1 MESLAGRPYRGNVSI
16 ELNGVVAVVTG
27 ATAGL
32 GREIA
37 RGLAGRGARVVINTR
52 DAARGEAAK
61 AYIGPEAVT
70 VLPMDVS
77 DQASVRSFAAA
88 VRDLHDRVDI
98 LVNNAGAWFTER
110 RVSADGL
117 ELTFAT
123 NVLGPYLLTEL
134 LLDPLR
140 AAPAGRVVNVVSSI
154 AGDYDPTDLQFTKRP
169 YDGFK
174 SYAQSKY
181 ALRLLT
187 WSFAGELAGTPVT
200 VNAAA
205 PGFVRTEFNRNAT
218 GGKAVM
224 INLSARLFGSSPA
237 KGADTP
243 LWVAIDPSL
252 KGRTGAYFAK
262 RTAKD
267 RGDADPAAIEDLRDR
282 CADLTSLQR
291 S

>member
-1 MESLAGRPYRGNVSI
+1 VTSEFDVDLSGS
-16 ELNGVVAVVTG
+16 VAVVTG

-37 RGLAGRGARVVINTR
+37 RGLVRLGAQVIINAR
-52 DAARGEAAK
+52 DPGRGEAAR
-61 AYIGPEAVT
+61 ADLSAGTGRADAVT
-70 VLPMDVS
+70 VRPMDVS
-77 DQASVRSFAAA
+77 DQGSIRSFAAA
-88 VRDLHDRVDI
+88 VRARHDHVDI
-98 LVNNAGAWFTER
+98 LVNNAGAWFTDR
-110 RVSADGL
+110 RDSVDGL

-123 NVLGPYLLTEL
+123 NVIGPYLLTTL

-140 AAPAGRVVNVVSSI
+140 AAPAARVVNVVSSI
-154 AGDYDPTDLQFTKRP
+154 SGDYDPTDLQFTRRP

-174 SYAQSKY
+174 SYAQSKH

-187 WSFAGELAGTPVT
+187 WTFADELAGTPVT

-218 GGKAVM
+218 GARAVM
-224 INLSARLFGSSPA
+224 INLSARLFGASPA

-243 LWVAIDPSL
+243 LWAAVDPSVR
-252 KGRTGAYFAK
+252 GRSGLYFVN

-267 RGDADPAAIEDLRDR
+267 AGPHDPGTGADLRRRCEDL
-282 CADLTSLQR
+282 TPTVHH
-291 S
+291 